1 LSSFK
6 GSLVKTTQIYG
17 QATYLLSLIIKEFR
31 LFERFALN
39 LYDKMKAFY
48 GNLKLGI
55 LGGGQL
61 GRMLIQQAINY
72 NVNIKVLDPDREA
85 PCRKLCDEF
94 VVGSLGDYET
104 VYSFGKKVDL
114 LTIEI
119 EKVNVDALEQLERE
133 GVIVYPQPRIIR
145 LIQDKG
151 LQKQFFKENDIP
163 TASFMVINHP
173 KQLKEGAF
181 PYPYI
186 QKLRRDGYDGK
197 GVYKVADETYLANAF
212 TEPSLIEQLIDFEKE
227 IAVIV
232 ARNEKGNISTFPVVE
247 MEFNPQANLV
257 EFLISPSTLS
267 FEIQQEAEKIAKKI
281 AESLKIVGLLAVE
294 MFLTKDGKI
303 LVNEVAPRPHNS
315 GHQTIEGNIVSQFEQ
330 HLRAIFNQPLGD
342 TTGINN
348 AIMVNL
354 LGEQGYEGPAVYK
367 GMEQVLKCSGVYVH
381 LYGKAL
387 TKPFRKMGHVTIV
400 DADREKAIEKAKYVQ
415 DTLKVIA

>member
-1 LSSFK
+1 
-6 GSLVKTTQIYG
+6 
-17 QATYLLSLIIKEFR
+17 
-31 LFERFALN
+31 
-39 LYDKMKAFY
+39 MKAFY
-48 GNLKLGI
+48 GDLKLGI

-94 VVGSLGDYET
+94 VVGSLSDYET
-104 VYSFGKKVDL
+104 VYNFGKRVDL

-119 EKVNVDALEQLERE
+119 EKVNVDALDQLERE
-133 GVIVYPQPRIIR
+133 GVLVYPQPRVIR

-151 LQKQFFKENDIP
+151 LQKAFFKENDIP
-163 TASFMVINHP
+163 TAPFKLISSL
-173 KQLKEGAF
+173 QELKESGF
-181 PYPYI
+181 IYPYI
-186 QKLRRDGYDGK
+186 QKLRRDGYDGR
-197 GVYKVADETYLANAF
+197 GVYKVANESSLAKAF
-212 TEPSLIEQLIDFEKE
+212 TESSIIEELIDFEKE

-232 ARNEKGNISTFPVVE
+232 ARNDKGDVDTFPVVE
-247 MEFNPQANLV
+247 MEFNPQVNLV

-267 FEIQQEAEKIAKKI
+267 AEIQTEAETIAKKV

-315 GHQTIEGNIVSQFEQ
+315 GHQTIEGNVVSQFEQ
-330 HLRAIFNQPLGD
+330 HLRAIFDQPLGD
-342 TTGINN
+342 TANLNHAVMI
-348 AIMVNL
+348 NL
-354 LGEQGYEGPAVYK
+354 LGEPGFEGPAQYQ
-367 GMEQVLKCSGVYVH
+367 GLEQVLKCSGVYVH

-400 DADREKAIEKAKYVQ
+400 DTDRAKAIEKAKYVQ
-415 DTLKVIA
+415 ETLKVIA

>member
-1 LSSFK
+1 M
-6 GSLVKTTQIYG
+6 KT
-17 QATYLLSLIIKEFR
+17 
-31 LFERFALN
+31 
-39 LYDKMKAFY
+39 FY
-48 GNLKLGI
+48 GDLKLGI

-72 NVNIKVLDPDREA
+72 NVTVKVLDPDREA

-104 VYSFGKKVDL
+104 VYNFGKKVDL

-119 EKVNVDALEQLERE
+119 EKVNVEALEQLEKE
-133 GVIVYPQPRIIR
+133 GVMVYPQPRIIR

-163 TASFMVINHP
+163 TADFQVISSAE
-173 KQLKEGAF
+173 QLKQSYIPF
-181 PYPYI
+181 PYI

-197 GVYKVADETYLANAF
+197 GVYKVIDESYLANAF
-212 TEPSLIEQLIDFEKE
+212 TEPSLVERWIDFEKE

-232 ARNEKGNISTFPVVE
+232 ARNESGEVKAFPMVE

-257 EFLISPSTLS
+257 EFLIAPSTLP
-267 FEIQQEAEKIAKKI
+267 FEIHQEAESIAKKV
-281 AESLKIVGLLAVE
+281 AETLKIVGLLAVE
-294 MFLTKDGKI
+294 MFLDKHGRV
-303 LVNEVAPRPHNS
+303 LVNELAPRPHNS
-315 GHQTIEGNIVSQFEQ
+315 GHQTIEGNVVSQFEQ

-342 TTGINN
+342 TACLNN
-348 AIMVNL
+348 AIMVNI
-354 LGEQGYEGPAVYK
+354 LGEPGYEGPAVYQGIEK
-367 GMEQVLKCSGVYVH
+367 ILQRDGVYVH

-400 DADREKAIEKAKYVQ
+400 DADREQAIEKARFVQ
-415 DTLKVIA
+415 ETLKVIA